1 MPLPHSSF
9 GQIGYA
15 STTSAGMV
23 NSMGLGIEKPK
34 HDLGW
39 PSLRPLFRDS
49 TPQLRLSKHLLIAF
63 NK

>member
-1 MPLPHSSF
+1 MNIDCRRATKPLPHSSF

-15 STTSAGMV
+15 PTTSAGMV

-39 PSLRPLFRDS
+39 PSSGPLFRDMV
-49 TPQLRLSKHLLIAF
+49 AAVG
-63 NK
+63 